1 MKQSPEAKNQI
12 QFALEQLWTLIL
24 WALIMPEFLRLS
36 SSRGTSRHDLSC
48 FNSGPTLRAPREDSA
63 LPGQEWCS
71 CTCTHRQLQLGCCP
85 LCLWGHR
92 ALDKLLSNLAVK
104 HHTTQ
109 TGKGTTWRPPSCWQG
124 SKSWFEWTHTWQAR
138 IQIPASEK
146 NPDQDIL
153 LSQWQHSRQQ
163 DTYWFAWCLFACC
176 ACLLP
181 LGINIQFYPLIWVY
195 FMSGHTRHLTVQY
208 ASKAVIPQKTKGLM
222 KD

>member
-1 MKQSPEAKNQI
+1 
-12 QFALEQLWTLIL
+12 
-24 WALIMPEFLRLS
+24 MPEFLRLS

-109 TGKGTTWRPPSCWQG
+109 TGKGTTWRPPSCCRAARAGLNEHTHGRQE
-124 SKSWFEWTHTWQAR
+124 SKSLFLKK
-138 IQIPASEK
+138 IQIRTFSFPNDSTAASRT
-146 NPDQDIL
+146 PTDL
-153 LSQWQHSRQQ
+153 LGVYLHAVLA
-163 DTYWFAWCLFACC
+163 YCLWA
-176 ACLLP
+176 
-181 LGINIQFYPLIWVY
+181 
-195 FMSGHTRHLTVQY
+195 
-208 ASKAVIPQKTKGLM
+208 
-222 KD
+222 